1 MLCIPSASDMQEAC
15 WNLTTSGKLLTL
27 TTCKAIFEAAD
38 SAAAGAATCTT
49 AAITKSDVLPDVEQL
64 FMNLAQLGYTVNNGT
79 TTFTVTFGLKG

>member
-15 WNLTTSGKLLTL
+15 WNLGVSGKLLTL

-38 SAAAGAATCTT
+38 SVATGATTCTT
-49 AAITKSDVLPDVEQL
+49 AAITKSDVLPDVEAL
-64 FMNLAQLGYTVNNGT
+64 FNVLNQLGYTVNNGT

>member
-1 MLCIPSASDMQEAC
+1 MLCIPAAQDMQEAC

-38 SAAAGAATCTT
+38 SVAAGDTTCTT
-49 AAITKSDVLPDVEQL
+49 AAITKSDVLPDVEAL
-64 FMNLAQLGYTVNNGT
+64 FAVLGQLGYTVNNGT